1 MTSDQSRE
9 IRSSEQPPTARSE
22 SSADPELDRPRE
34 SAERKAT
41 WKLLLETAR
50 PKQWIKNLLV
60 FAAPGAAGV
69 LTDARPLADTAT
81 TFLAFCLAAMAT
93 YMINDVADR
102 EADARNPLKKRR
114 PVARNDL
121 SPRTAIVT
129 AACLLPA
136 SLVLAWIVNGNV
148 LLVMLLYI
156 VISVSYS
163 LVLKRIP
170 ILDISAV
177 ASGFLL
183 RAVIGGLAA
192 DVPLSDSFL
201 IVTSFGSLLVVAGK
215 RQTGQAH
222 RVDTAFGGHRATEEY
237 PEPFLRQLRS
247 MATAVTL
254 TAYALWA
261 FEFAAA
267 RSSSLWFKL
276 SIIPFVMS
284 VMRYSLLIDLGR
296 DDAPE
301 DLLLSD
307 RMLQLLGLSWIAL
320 VGVGV
325 YGH

>member
-9 IRSSEQPPTARSE
+9 IRSSEQSPAPRPE
-22 SSADPELDRPRE
+22 SPADSELDRTRE
-34 SAERKAT
+34 NLERKAT
-41 WKLLLETAR
+41 WKLLVETAR

-69 LTDARPLADTAT
+69 LTNARPLTDTAT
-81 TFLAFCLAAMAT
+81 TFLAFCLAATAT
-93 YMINDVADR
+93 YMINDVTDR
-102 EADARNPLKKRR
+102 EADARNPRKKRR

-129 AACLLPA
+129 AGCLLPA

-163 LVLKRIP
+163 LILKKIP

-215 RQTGQAH
+215 RQTGQANKL
-222 RVDTAFGGHRATEEY
+222 DAAFGGRRPIDQY
-237 PEPFLRQLRS
+237 PEAFLRHLRS

-261 FEFAAA
+261 FESAAA

-296 DDAPE
+296 DDPPE

-307 RMLQLLGLSWIAL
+307 RMLQVLGFSWIAL
-320 VGVGV
+320 VGIGV
-325 YGH
+325 YGR